1 LSSGVGKR
9 SKEVPPIFKENETPA
24 TYVLIK
30 PLSEVLSKFRVI
42 FFYGINIEMTSVG
55 SVGRS
60 QRIVSLDNEF
70 YIPIGNL
77 TGLILGLNFTTNQL
91 ASTSWAYFGSR
102 YLSSV
107 NASGAGLLRDH
118 GKTYLSGGRTFRKV
132 QLVVPQSTGT
142 QSTFGVGGAT
152 GTNPN
157 QDFLTGYIEVGF
169 DAASGTLPTPV
180 AKWGR

>member
-1 LSSGVGKR
+1 
-9 SKEVPPIFKENETPA
+9 
-24 TYVLIK
+24 
-30 PLSEVLSKFRVI
+30 
-42 FFYGINIEMTSVG
+42 MTSVG

-70 YIPIGNL
+70 YIPVGDL
-77 TGLILGLNFTTNQL
+77 TNRIFALNATTGQL
-91 ASTSWAYFGSR
+91 STASWAYFGSR

-118 GKTYLSGGRTFRKV
+118 GRTYISGGRTFRKV
-132 QLVVPQSTGT
+132 QVVVPQSTGT

-152 GTNPN
+152 GTTPN
-157 QDFLTGYIEVGF
+157 QDYLTGFIEVGF
-169 DAASGTLPTPV
+169 DAASGVTPTPV

>member
-1 LSSGVGKR
+1 
-9 SKEVPPIFKENETPA
+9 
-24 TYVLIK
+24 
-30 PLSEVLSKFRVI
+30 
-42 FFYGINIEMTSVG
+42 MTSVG
-55 SVGRS
+55 AAGRS

-70 YIPIGNL
+70 YIPVGNL
-77 TGLILGLNFTTNQL
+77 TGLIYALNTTTNQL
-91 ASTSWAYFGSR
+91 SSATWAYFGSR

-118 GKTYLSGGRTFRKV
+118 GRTFVSGGRTFRKV

-152 GTNPN
+152 GTVPN
-157 QDFLTGYIEVGF
+157 QDYLTGFIEVGF

>member
-1 LSSGVGKR
+1 MSTGL
-9 SKEVPPIFKENETPA
+9 
-24 TYVLIK
+24 
-30 PLSEVLSKFRVI
+30 
-42 FFYGINIEMTSVG
+42 
-55 SVGRS
+55 S
-60 QRIVSLDNEF
+60 QRTVSMDNEF
-70 YIPIGNL
+70 YIPVGNL
-77 TGLILGLNFTTNQL
+77 LGLVYGLNATTNQL
-91 ASTSWAYFGSR
+91 STASWAYFGSR

-107 NASGAGLLRDH
+107 QTAGGLLKDH

-152 GTNPN
+152 GTTPN

-169 DAASGTLPTPV
+169 DASSGTAPTPV